1 MTNDKPNNDNH
12 IDLIKHTTHVND
24 QGIRF
29 AEFELAG
36 DEQDVLLP
44 DKRADLQ
51 KSVHE
56 QEDSSATTKKS
67 LIVEPQQPL
76 SINWDEDFRYVTKE
90 QQFVQKA
97 RELAWHVEGETP
109 FVPFKSYWP
118 TYDQMASDQFK
129 WYFYWREEVRSGRYP
144 DTDLSYLF
152 VYFYELI
159 HGVGWSDPVQ
169 GYELMEQAW
178 TAYRKRY
185 TKLDTYLRE
194 WLYDFMI
201 VHSLDMPIRETYARF
216 PRVLSSELKER
227 EWKRR
232 FSLQP
237 IELTWDL
244 LLDLLDYDVEKSRF
258 YQEEGR
264 KDLEQYAPK
273 VIALVDSYWAKI
285 KGHRFIDHFQPRPRQ
300 VKRHLFRSAVYDH
313 GLYGR
318 SVVLTV
324 VSLSEYAPLRSYITA
339 LVRLTENKLREL
351 RGFKGRLRG
360 PDVVDPEIVEIITR
374 YLKKEIQEQ
383 IEAQRVQAI
392 PEVQIDT
399 GKLRRLQRESDQV
412 RDMLLTEESMQQ
424 AAVISSQPEQGSVS
438 SVEAYSGHSEDSEA
452 NTNMAASAKKD
463 RSSRKSA
470 AKKTDVFQAVMDFDA
485 APYEVDALQEH
496 EALGGEAEVIVNS
509 DNSEETSG
517 EVVVS
522 FGNSEGARAEVVIHS
537 SKSEGASAEVFMNS
551 DNSEETGAGDS
562 INSLNREGV
571 RAESGRRSEMLG
583 GNRADPMQ
591 STDSP
596 EESASEAQADVSHI
610 VARDAESHDL
620 HEEISK
626 SSPIEET
633 ILGEHEWQWEVED
646 EEWQMLAERL
656 SPLHLKVL
664 HALKTGANRSEL
676 QRIAERAGSMPAL
689 LLDEINEAAMDTI
702 GDLLIDGESIVDD
715 YIEMLDTLKSV

>member
-51 KSVHE
+51 KPVHE
-56 QEDSSATTKKS
+56 QVDASATTKKS

-201 VHSLDMPIRETYARF
+201 VHGLDMPIRETYQRF
-216 PRVLSSELKER
+216 PRVLSAELKEK

-237 IELTWDL
+237 VELSWEL

-258 YQEEGR
+258 YQEKGR
-264 KDLEQYAPK
+264 KDLEGYAPK

-285 KGHRFIDHFQPRPRQ
+285 KGQRLIDRFQPRPRQ

-360 PDVVDPEIVEIITR
+360 PDVVDPEIVEMITR

-383 IEAQRVQAI
+383 IEAQRIQAI

-399 GKLRRLQRESDQV
+399 GKLRRLQQESDQV
-412 RDMLLTEESMQQ
+412 RDMLLTEEALQQ
-424 AAVISSQPEQGSVS
+424 AEVISSQLEREPAPSA
-438 SVEAYSGHSEDSEA
+438 EASSGHSEDTEV
-452 NTNMAASAKKD
+452 NTNVAEFAKG

-470 AKKTDVFQAVMDFDA
+470 VKKTDVFQAVMDFDA
-485 APYEVDALQEH
+485 TPYEVDVLQGH
-496 EALGGEAEVIVNS
+496 EGLGGEAEVIVNS
-509 DNSEETSG
+509 DNSEEMSVG
-517 EVVVS
+517 IVVKS
-522 FGNSEGARAEVVIHS
+522 SNSEGARTEVLTNSGNSEDMRLEAVPNS
-537 SKSEGASAEVFMNS
+537 SKREGA
-551 DNSEETGAGDS
+551 
-562 INSLNREGV
+562 
-571 RAESGRRSEMLG
+571 RAKSGRSSETVG
-583 GNRADPMQ
+583 GSGKDPLQ

-596 EESASEAQADVSHI
+596 EESESAAPSGVNHV
-610 VARDAESHDL
+610 VAHDAESHDL
-620 HEEISK
+620 NEAISK
-626 SSPIEET
+626 SSPIEEVT
-633 ILGEHEWQWEVED
+633 LGEQAWQWDVED

-656 SPLHLKVL
+656 DPLHLEVL

-702 GDLLIDGESIVDD
+702 GDLLVDGESIADD
-715 YIEMLDTLKSV
+715 YIEMLDTLKTV

>member
-51 KSVHE
+51 NPVQE
-56 QEDSSATTKKS
+56 QVDASATTKKS

-76 SINWDEDFRYVTKE
+76 SMNWDEDFRYVTKE
-90 QQFVQKA
+90 QQFVQRA
-97 RELAWHVEGETP
+97 RELALHVEEETP

-159 HGVGWSDPVQ
+159 HGVGWSDPSQ

-178 TAYRKRY
+178 MAYRKRY

-201 VHSLDMPIRETYARF
+201 VHSLDMPIRETYERF

-237 IELTWDL
+237 IELSWDL

-285 KGHRFIDHFQPRPRQ
+285 KGLRFIDHFQPRPRQ

-399 GKLRRLQRESDQV
+399 GKLRRLQQESDQV
-412 RDMLLTEESMQQ
+412 RDMLLTEEAMQQ
-424 AAVISSQPEQGSVS
+424 AAVISSQQERELAPSA
-438 SVEAYSGHSEDSEA
+438 EAYSGHSK
-452 NTNMAASAKKD
+452 NTDASTNVAELAKG
-463 RSSRKSA
+463 RTSRKSA
-470 AKKTDVFQAVMDFDA
+470 AKKPDVFQAVMDFDA
-485 APYEVDALQEH
+485 APYEVDALQER
-496 EALGGEAEVIVNS
+496 EALGGEAEVVMNS
-509 DNSEETSG
+509 GSSEETSA

-522 FGNSEGARAEVVIHS
+522 SGNLEGARAEVVINSGNSEEMRVEAVAKS
-537 SKSEGASAEVFMNS
+537 SKSEGTS
-551 DNSEETGAGDS
+551 T
-562 INSLNREGV
+562 
-571 RAESGRRSEMLG
+571 ESGRKTETVG
-583 GNRADPMQ
+583 GNGLGPMQ

-596 EESASEAQADVSHI
+596 EENASAAQADVNHV
-610 VARDAESHDL
+610 VAPDAESHDL
-620 HEEISK
+620 NEEISK
-626 SSPIEET
+626 SSFIEET
-633 ILGEHEWQWEVED
+633 TLGEQPWQWEVED

-656 SPLHLKVL
+656 NPLYLEVL

>member
-12 IDLIKHTTHVND
+12 IKDIRQTTHVSD

-36 DEQDVLLP
+36 DEQDVSLP
-44 DKRADLQ
+44 DKQ
-51 KSVHE
+51 SVMLNQE
-56 QEDSSATTKKS
+56 QEPMNPVAPTKKS
-67 LIVEPQQPL
+67 LIVKPQQPL
-76 SINWDEDFRYVTKE
+76 DMNWDEDFRYVTKE

-97 RELAWHVEGETP
+97 RELAWHVEGATP
-109 FVPFKSYWP
+109 FVAFKSYWP

-159 HGVGWSDPVQ
+159 HGVGWSDPLQ

-178 TAYRKRY
+178 HAYRKRY

-201 VHSLDMPIRETYARF
+201 VHGLDMPIRETYQRF
-216 PRVLSSELKER
+216 PRVLSSELKEK

-237 IELTWDL
+237 VELTWEL

-258 YQEEGR
+258 YQESGR

-285 KGHRFIDHFQPRPRQ
+285 RGHRFIDHFQPRPRQ

-318 SVVLTV
+318 NVVLTV

-339 LVRLTENKLREL
+339 LVRLTENKLRDL

-383 IEAQRVQAI
+383 LEAQRRQAI

-399 GKLRRLQRESDQV
+399 GKLRRLQQESDQV
-412 RDMLLTEESMQQ
+412 RDMLLTEEAGQQ
-424 AAVISSQPEQGSVS
+424 AEVIYSQLAPESAPSVGAS
-438 SVEAYSGHSEDSEA
+438 SGHSEDVGTS
-452 NTNMAASAKKD
+452 TNLAVPSKG
-463 RSSRKSA
+463 RSSRKSV
-470 AKKTDVFQAVMDFDA
+470 AKKPDVFQAVMDFDA
-485 APYEVDALQEH
+485 DPYELDSLEVRDQLDKANVIARSVNTEESES
-496 EALGGEAEVIVNS
+496 EAANGRSMEP
-509 DNSEETSG
+509 SG
-517 EVVVS
+517 S
-522 FGNSEGARAEVVIHS
+522 
-537 SKSEGASAEVFMNS
+537 
-551 DNSEETGAGDS
+551 AGD
-562 INSLNREGV
+562 
-571 RAESGRRSEMLG
+571 RS
-583 GNRADPMQ
+583 MQ
-591 STDSP
+591 STGSLGLKP
-596 EESASEAQADVSHI
+596 LPSSEHSSEAGGIHVIDPHVVDVEALI
-610 VARDAESHDL
+610 GMPTV
-620 HEEISK
+620 
-626 SSPIEET
+626 
-633 ILGEHEWQWEVED
+633 GEQSWQWEVED
-646 EEWQMLAERL
+646 EEWQELAERL
-656 SPLHLKVL
+656 NPTHLEVL
-664 HALKTGANRSEL
+664 HALKAGPNRSEL
-676 QRIAERAGSMPAL
+676 QQIAERAGSMPAL

-702 GDLLIDGESIVDD
+702 GDLLIDGETIADD
-715 YIEMLDTLKSV
+715 YIDMLETLKSV

>member
-1 MTNDKPNNDNH
+1 MTNDKSNNDNH
-12 IDLIKHTTHVND
+12 IKHIRQTTHVSD

-36 DEQDVLLP
+36 DEQDVSLP
-44 DKRADLQ
+44 DKQ
-51 KSVHE
+51 SVMLNQE
-56 QEDSSATTKKS
+56 QEPTNPVAPTKKS
-67 LIVEPQQPL
+67 LIVKPQQPL
-76 SINWDEDFRYVTKE
+76 DMNWGEEFGYVTKE

-97 RELAWHVEGETP
+97 RELAWHVEGEAP
-109 FVPFKSYWP
+109 FVAFKSYWP

-159 HGVGWSDPVQ
+159 HGVGWSDPLQ

-185 TKLDTYLRE
+185 AKLDTYLRE

-201 VHSLDMPIRETYARF
+201 VHGLDMPIRETYQRF
-216 PRVLSSELKER
+216 PRVLSSELKEK

-237 IELTWDL
+237 VELTWEL

-258 YQEEGR
+258 YQESGR

-300 VKRHLFRSAVYDH
+300 AKRHLFRSAVYDH

-383 IEAQRVQAI
+383 LEAQRRQAI

-399 GKLRRLQRESDQV
+399 GKLRQLQQESDQV
-412 RDMLLTEESMQQ
+412 RDMLLTEEAGQQQ
-424 AAVISSQPEQGSVS
+424 AEFINSQLAPESAPSVGAPS
-438 SVEAYSGHSEDSEA
+438 DHSEDVGIS
-452 NTNMAASAKKD
+452 TNMAVPSKG

-470 AKKTDVFQAVMDFDA
+470 AKKLDVFQAVMDFDA
-485 APYEVDALQEH
+485 DPYELHAIEVREQHDDAD
-496 EALGGEAEVIVNS
+496 VIVRSVNTEES
-509 DNSEETSG
+509 ESLAANERSMEPSESTDDRLMQSMGSLEEHSSEAGVIHVMDPHVVDEETYTVMPTVG
-517 EVVVS
+517 E
-522 FGNSEGARAEVVIHS
+522 
-537 SKSEGASAEVFMNS
+537 
-551 DNSEETGAGDS
+551 
-562 INSLNREGV
+562 
-571 RAESGRRSEMLG
+571 
-583 GNRADPMQ
+583 Q
-591 STDSP
+591 S
-596 EESASEAQADVSHI
+596 
-610 VARDAESHDL
+610 
-620 HEEISK
+620 
-626 SSPIEET
+626 
-633 ILGEHEWQWEVED
+633 WQWEVED
-646 EEWQMLAERL
+646 EEWQELAERL
-656 SPLHLKVL
+656 NPTHLEVL
-664 HALKTGANRSEL
+664 HALKTGPNRSEL
-676 QRIAERAGSMPAL
+676 QQIAQKAGSMPAL

-702 GDLLIDGESIVDD
+702 GDLLIDGEAIADD
-715 YIEMLDTLKSV
+715 YIDMLETLKFVKPGGSNSV

>member
-12 IDLIKHTTHVND
+12 IKDIRQTTHVSD

-36 DEQDVLLP
+36 DEQDVSLP
-44 DKRADLQ
+44 DKQ
-51 KSVHE
+51 SVMLNQE
-56 QEDSSATTKKS
+56 QEPMNPVAPTKKS
-67 LIVEPQQPL
+67 LIVKPQQPL
-76 SINWDEDFRYVTKE
+76 DMNWDEDFRYVTKE

-97 RELAWHVEGETP
+97 RELAWHVEGEAP
-109 FVPFKSYWP
+109 FVAFKSYWP

-159 HGVGWSDPVQ
+159 HGVGWSDPLQ

-178 TAYRKRY
+178 IAYRKRY

-201 VHSLDMPIRETYARF
+201 VHGLDMPIRETYQRF
-216 PRVLSSELKER
+216 PRVLSSELKEK

-237 IELTWDL
+237 VKLTWEL

-258 YQEEGR
+258 YQESGR

-318 SVVLTV
+318 NVVLTV

-383 IEAQRVQAI
+383 IEAQRRQAI
-392 PEVQIDT
+392 PEVQIDI
-399 GKLRRLQRESDQV
+399 GKLRRLQQESDQV
-412 RDMLLTEESMQQ
+412 RDMLLTEEAGQQ
-424 AAVISSQPEQGSVS
+424 AEASNSQPASEPAS
-438 SVEAYSGHSEDSEA
+438 SVGASSDHSEDTGASS
-452 NTNMAASAKKD
+452 NMAAPSKG

-470 AKKTDVFQAVMDFDA
+470 AKKPDVFQAVMDFDA
-485 APYEVDALQEH
+485 DPYEV
-496 EALGGEAEVIVNS
+496 EAIEVRDQLDEADGIVHSVNT
-509 DNSEETSG
+509 EE
-517 EVVVS
+517 
-522 FGNSEGARAEVVIHS
+522 
-537 SKSEGASAEVFMNS
+537 SKSEAANGKSMGS
-551 DNSEETGAGDS
+551 SGSAGD
-562 INSLNREGV
+562 
-571 RAESGRRSEMLG
+571 RS
-583 GNRADPMQ
+583 MQ
-591 STDSP
+591 STGSLELKP
-596 EESASEAQADVSHI
+596 LPSSEHSSEAGGIHVIDPHVVDVEALI
-610 VARDAESHDL
+610 GMPTV
-620 HEEISK
+620 
-626 SSPIEET
+626 
-633 ILGEHEWQWEVED
+633 GEQLWQWEVED
-646 EEWQMLAERL
+646 EEWQELAERL
-656 SPLHLKVL
+656 NPTHLEVL
-664 HALKTGANRSEL
+664 HALKAGPNRSEL
-676 QRIAERAGSMPAL
+676 QQIAEKVGSMPAL

-702 GDLLIDGESIVDD
+702 GDLLIDGEVIADD
-715 YIEMLDTLKSV
+715 YIDMLETLKSV

>member
-1 MTNDKPNNDNH
+1 MKNDKPNNDNH
-12 IDLIKHTTHVND
+12 IEHIRHTTLVND

-36 DEQDVLLP
+36 DEQDVPLP
-44 DKRADLQ
+44 DKPSDHQGQAA
-51 KSVHE
+51 V
-56 QEDSSATTKKS
+56 DSAAPAKES
-67 LIVEPQQPL
+67 LIVKPQQPL
-76 SINWDEDFRYVTKE
+76 DMNWGEDFRYVTKE

-97 RELAWHVEGETP
+97 RELAWHVEGEAP
-109 FVPFKSYWP
+109 FVAFKSYWP

-159 HGVGWSDPVQ
+159 HGVGWSDPLQ

-185 TKLDTYLRE
+185 AKLDTYLRE

-201 VHSLDMPIRETYARF
+201 VHGLDMPIRETYQRF
-216 PRVLSSELKER
+216 PRVLSAELKEK

-237 IELTWDL
+237 VELTWEL

-258 YQEEGR
+258 YQENGR

-273 VIALVDSYWAKI
+273 VIALVDSYLAKM
-285 KGHRFIDHFQPRPRQ
+285 KGQRFIDRFQPRPRQ

-318 SVVLTV
+318 NVVLTV
-324 VSLSEYAPLRSYITA
+324 VSLSEYAPLRSYITG

-360 PDVVDPEIVEIITR
+360 ADAVEPEVEEIITR
-374 YLKKEIQEQ
+374 YLKKEIQEEL
-383 IEAQRVQAI
+383 EAQRKQAI

-412 RDMLLTEESMQQ
+412 REMLLTEEAGQQ
-424 AAVISSQPEQGSVS
+424 AEAIYSQPTLEPAPSVGAS
-438 SVEAYSGHSEDSEA
+438 SSHAEDA
-452 NTNMAASAKKD
+452 GINTNMPAPSKG

-470 AKKTDVFQAVMDFDA
+470 AKKPDVFQAVMDFDA
-485 APYEVDALQEH
+485 DPYEPGVIEVREQFDDAD
-496 EALGGEAEVIVNS
+496 VIVRSVNREE
-509 DNSEETSG
+509 SESEAANGRSMEPSG
-517 EVVVS
+517 S
-522 FGNSEGARAEVVIHS
+522 ADDSLMQSLGSLKDHS
-537 SKSEGASAEVFMNS
+537 SEV
-551 DNSEETGAGDS
+551 
-562 INSLNREGV
+562 
-571 RAESGRRSEMLG
+571 G
-583 GNRADPMQ
+583 GIDVMDPHVV
-591 STDSP
+591 D
-596 EESASEAQADVSHI
+596 
-610 VARDAESHDL
+610 
-620 HEEISK
+620 EEIYTGM
-626 SSPIEET
+626 PT
-633 ILGEHEWQWEVED
+633 TGEQSWQWEVED
-646 EEWQMLAERL
+646 EEWQELAERL
-656 SPLHLKVL
+656 NPIHLEVL
-664 HALKTGANRSEL
+664 HTLKAGPNRSGL
-676 QRIAERAGSMPAL
+676 QQIADKAGSMPAL

-702 GDLLIDGESIVDD
+702 GDLLIDGETIADE
-715 YIEMLDTLKSV
+715 YIDMLETLESV

>member
-44 DKRADLQ
+44 DKRVDLQ
-51 KSVHE
+51 NPV
-56 QEDSSATTKKS
+56 QDQGDASATTKKS
-67 LIVEPQQPL
+67 LIVEPQQSL

-97 RELAWHVEGETP
+97 RELAWHVEGETL

-273 VIALVDSYWAKI
+273 VIALVDSYWDKI
-285 KGHRFIDHFQPRPRQ
+285 KGLRFIDHFQPRPRQ

-399 GKLRRLQRESDQV
+399 GKLRRLQQESDQV
-412 RDMLLTEESMQQ
+412 RDMLLTEEALQQ
-424 AAVISSQPEQGSVS
+424 AEVISSKPEREPAPLA
-438 SVEAYSGHSEDSEA
+438 EAYSGHSEDTDSD
-452 NTNMAASAKKD
+452 TNMVVSTRKG
-463 RSSRKSA
+463 RSSRRSA
-470 AKKTDVFQAVMDFDA
+470 AKKPDVFQAVMDFDA
-485 APYEVDALQEH
+485 APYEVDVLQER
-496 EALGGEAEVIVNS
+496 EALGVEAEVIEKS
-509 DNSEETSG
+509 DNLEETSAG
-517 EVVVS
+517 VVVNS
-522 FGNSEGARAEVVIHS
+522 SNSEGARAEVL
-537 SKSEGASAEVFMNS
+537 MNS
-551 DNSEETGAGDS
+551 GNSEDMRVEAVVNSSNSEEA
-562 INSLNREGV
+562 
-571 RAESGRRSEMLG
+571 RAESRRRSEMLG
-583 GNRADPMQ
+583 GNGTHPLQ
-591 STDSP
+591 STDAP
-596 EESASEAQADVSHI
+596 EENASAAQADVNHV
-610 VARDAESHDL
+610 VAHDAKSHDL
-620 HEEISK
+620 NEGISE

-633 ILGEHEWQWEVED
+633 FLGEQEWQWEVED

-656 SPLHLKVL
+656 SPLHLEVL
-664 HALKTGANRSEL
+664 HALKAGTNRSEM

-715 YIEMLDTLKSV
+715 YIEMLDTLKNV

>member
-12 IDLIKHTTHVND
+12 IKHIRQTTHVSD

-36 DEQDVLLP
+36 DEQDVSLP
-44 DKRADLQ
+44 DKQSDMLNQ
-51 KSVHE
+51 K
-56 QEDSSATTKKS
+56 QEPMNPVAPTKKS
-67 LIVEPQQPL
+67 LIVKPQQPL
-76 SINWDEDFRYVTKE
+76 DMNWGEDFRYVTKE

-97 RELAWHVEGETP
+97 RELAWHVEGEAP
-109 FVPFKSYWP
+109 FVAFKSYWP

-159 HGVGWSDPVQ
+159 HGVGWSDPLQ

-185 TKLDTYLRE
+185 AKLDTYLRE

-201 VHSLDMPIRETYARF
+201 VHGLDMPIRETYQRF
-216 PRVLSSELKER
+216 PRVLSSELKEK

-237 IELTWDL
+237 VELTWEL

-258 YQEEGR
+258 YQESGR

-273 VIALVDSYWAKI
+273 VIALVDNYLAKM
-285 KGHRFIDHFQPRPRQ
+285 KGQRFIDRFQPRPRQ

-318 SVVLTV
+318 NVVLTV
-324 VSLSEYAPLRSYITA
+324 VSLSEHAPLRSYITG

-360 PDVVDPEIVEIITR
+360 ADVVEPEVEEVITR

-383 IEAQRVQAI
+383 LEAQRRQAI

-399 GKLRRLQRESDQV
+399 GKLRRLQQESDQV
-412 RDMLLTEESMQQ
+412 RDMLLTEEAGQQ
-424 AAVISSQPEQGSVS
+424 AEVINSQPAPESAPSVDAS
-438 SVEAYSGHSEDSEA
+438 SGHSEDTGAS
-452 NTNMAASAKKD
+452 TNMAVPSKG
-463 RSSRKSA
+463 RSSRKA
-470 AKKTDVFQAVMDFDA
+470 GAKKPDVFQAVMDFDA
-485 APYEVDALQEH
+485 DPYELDALEVREQLDDADVVVRSVNTAESESEAANGRSMEPSGSADDRLMQSMGSLEQDSSEAGGTDVIDPH
-496 EALGGEAEVIVNS
+496 FVDVEALIGMSTVGE
-509 DNSEETSG
+509 
-517 EVVVS
+517 
-522 FGNSEGARAEVVIHS
+522 
-537 SKSEGASAEVFMNS
+537 
-551 DNSEETGAGDS
+551 
-562 INSLNREGV
+562 
-571 RAESGRRSEMLG
+571 
-583 GNRADPMQ
+583 Q
-591 STDSP
+591 S
-596 EESASEAQADVSHI
+596 
-610 VARDAESHDL
+610 
-620 HEEISK
+620 
-626 SSPIEET
+626 
-633 ILGEHEWQWEVED
+633 WQWEVED
-646 EEWQMLAERL
+646 EEWQELAERL
-656 SPLHLKVL
+656 NPTHLEVL
-664 HALKTGANRSEL
+664 HALKAGPNRSEL
-676 QRIAERAGSMPAL
+676 QQIAQKAGSMPAL

-702 GDLLIDGESIVDD
+702 GDLLIDGEAIADD
-715 YIEMLDTLKSV
+715 YIDMLETLKSV

>member
-29 AEFELAG
+29 AEFELVG

-44 DKRADLQ
+44 DKRVDLQ
-51 KSVHE
+51 KPVQE
-56 QEDSSATTKKS
+56 QVDASAITKKS

-97 RELAWHVEGETP
+97 RELAWHVEGEAP

-118 TYDQMASDQFK
+118 TYDQMVSDQFK
-129 WYFYWREEVRSGRYP
+129 WYFYWRKEVRSGRYP

-159 HGVGWSDPVQ
+159 HGVGWSDPLQ

-201 VHSLDMPIRETYARF
+201 VHSLDMPIRETYGRF

-285 KGHRFIDHFQPRPRQ
+285 KGQRFIDHFQPRPRQ

-360 PDVVDPEIVEIITR
+360 PDAVDPEIVEIITR

-399 GKLRRLQRESDQV
+399 GKLRRLQQESDQV
-412 RDMLLTEESMQQ
+412 RDMLLTEEALQQ
-424 AAVISSQPEQGSVS
+424 AGVISSLPEQEPAPLA
-438 SVEAYSGHSEDSEA
+438 EAYSGHPEDTDA
-452 NTNMAASAKKD
+452 DTNMAAPAKKG

-470 AKKTDVFQAVMDFDA
+470 VQKPDVFQAVMDFDA
-485 APYEVDALQEH
+485 APYEVDVLQEH
-496 EALGGEAEVIVNS
+496 EALGGEAEVVVNS
-509 DNSEETSG
+509 DNSEKTSA

-522 FGNSEGARAEVVIHS
+522 SGNLEDTR
-537 SKSEGASAEVFMNS
+537 
-551 DNSEETGAGDS
+551 TY
-562 INSLNREGV
+562 
-571 RAESGRRSEMLG
+571 SGRETEMLG
-583 GNRADPMQ
+583 GNGVSSLQ
-591 STDSP
+591 STGSQ
-596 EESASEAQADVSHI
+596 EESAYAAQADVNHV
-610 VARDAESHDL
+610 VAHDAESHDL
-620 HEEISK
+620 NEGISK
-626 SSPIEET
+626 SSLIEET
-633 ILGEHEWQWEVED
+633 TLGEKAWKWEVED

-656 SPLHLKVL
+656 SPLHLEVL
-664 HALKTGANRSEL
+664 HALKAGANRSEL

-715 YIEMLDTLKSV
+715 YIEMLDTLKTV

>member
-51 KSVHE
+51 KPV
-56 QEDSSATTKKS
+56 QDQVDASATTKKS
-67 LIVEPQQPL
+67 LIVEPQQLL

-97 RELAWHVEGETP
+97 RELAWHVEGESP

-118 TYDQMASDQFK
+118 TYDQMGSDQFK
-129 WYFYWREEVRSGRYP
+129 WYFYWRVEVRSGRYL

-201 VHSLDMPIRETYARF
+201 VHSLDMPIRETYERF

-237 IELTWDL
+237 IELTWEL

-285 KGHRFIDHFQPRPRQ
+285 KGLRFIDHFQPRPRQ

-399 GKLRRLQRESDQV
+399 GKLRRLQQESDQV
-412 RDMLLTEESMQQ
+412 RDMLLTEEALQQ
-424 AAVISSQPEQGSVS
+424 AAVIGSRPERESAPLA
-438 SVEAYSGHSEDSEA
+438 EANSGHSEDTDA
-452 NTNMAASAKKD
+452 DTNGSAIAKG

-470 AKKTDVFQAVMDFDA
+470 AKKPDVFQAVMDFDA
-485 APYEVDALQEH
+485 DPYEVDALQEH

-522 FGNSEGARAEVVIHS
+522 FGNSEGASAEVVVSSSNSEGARAKVLLNSENSEDMRAEAAVNS
-537 SKSEGASAEVFMNS
+537 SKSEGTS
-551 DNSEETGAGDS
+551 
-562 INSLNREGV
+562 
-571 RAESGRRSEMLG
+571 AESGRKTETVG
-583 GNRADPMQ
+583 GSRMDPLQ

-596 EESASEAQADVSHI
+596 EESASAVPSGVNHVVAHDAD
-610 VARDAESHDL
+610 SHDL
-620 HEEISK
+620 NEAISK
-626 SSPIEET
+626 STPIEET
-633 ILGEHEWQWEVED
+633 ILREQEWQWEVED
-646 EEWQMLAERL
+646 EEWQMLVERIK
-656 SPLHLKVL
+656 PLHLEVL
-664 HALKTGANRSEL
+664 HALKAGANRSEL

-702 GDLLIDGESIVDD
+702 GDLLIDGESVVDD
-715 YIEMLDTLKSV
+715 YIDMLDTLKSV

>member
-44 DKRADLQ
+44 DKRTDLQ
-51 KSVHE
+51 NPVHE
-56 QEDSSATTKKS
+56 QVDVSATQKKS

-159 HGVGWSDPVQ
+159 HGVGWSDTVQ

-178 TAYRKRY
+178 MAYRKRY

-273 VIALVDSYWAKI
+273 VIALVDSYWAKM
-285 KGHRFIDHFQPRPRQ
+285 KGLRFIDHFQPRPRQ

-412 RDMLLTEESMQQ
+412 RDMLLTEEALQQ
-424 AAVISSQPEQGSVS
+424 AEVISSRPEREEAP
-438 SVEAYSGHSEDSEA
+438 SVEAYSGNSEDTEA
-452 NTNMAASAKKD
+452 NTNMASPAKG

-470 AKKTDVFQAVMDFDA
+470 AKKPDVFQAVMDFDA
-485 APYEVDALQEH
+485 DLYEVDALQGN
-496 EALGGEAEVIVNS
+496 EAHRGEAGVIVNS
-509 DNSEETSG
+509 DNSEETRA

-522 FGNSEGARAEVVIHS
+522 SRNSKGARAEVL
-537 SKSEGASAEVFMNS
+537 MNS
-551 DNSEETGAGDS
+551 GNSEDMRVEAVG
-562 INSLNREGV
+562 NSGNSKGTS
-571 RAESGRRSEMLG
+571 AESGRRSETLA
-583 GNRADPMQ
+583 GNGMGPLQ

-596 EESASEAQADVSHI
+596 EESASAAKADINHG
-610 VARDAESHDL
+610 VAHNAESHDL
-620 HEEISK
+620 NEGISK
-626 SSPIEET
+626 SSFIEET
-633 ILGEHEWQWEVED
+633 TLGEQTWQWEVED

-656 SPLHLKVL
+656 SPLHLEVL
-664 HALKTGANRSEL
+664 HALKTDANRSEL